1 MARLIII
8 SAPSGAGKSTL
19 VRYLL
24 AQGLNMRFS
33 ISATSRLPRGEEK
46 NGVEYYFL
54 SPEEFRERINND
66 EFLEYEEV
74 YPNRYYGTLK
84 SEVDRIL
91 KEGSNV
97 IFDVDCVGGL
107 NIKKIYGD
115 QALSIFIMPPSIEVL
130 RERLE
135 KRGTDSPKVIE
146 GRLAKAEYE
155 ISFSPQFDKIVE
167 NDDFEKARQEAY
179 DIICN
184 DDYERARAEILK
196 IVTDFIQQ

>member
-1 MARLIII
+1 YKYIMARLIII

-24 AQGLNMRFS
+24 TQELNIRFS

-115 QALSIFIMPPSIEVL
+115 QALSIFIMPTFREGL
-130 RERLE
+130 RGRLE

-155 ISFSPQFDKIVE
+155 ISFSPLFDVT
-167 NDDFEKARQEAY
+167 
-179 DIICN
+179 ICN

>member
-1 MARLIII
+1 MAKLIII

-24 AQGLNMRFS
+24 SQNLDIRFS
-33 ISATSRLPRGEEK
+33 ISATSRKPRGEEK

-54 SPEEFRERINND
+54 TPDQFRSQIENN

-74 YPNRYYGTLK
+74 YPDRYYGTLK
-84 SEVDRIL
+84 SEVDRIIA
-91 KEGSNV
+91 EGSNV
-97 IFDVDCVGGL
+97 IFDVDCIGGL

-115 QALSIFIMPPSIEVL
+115 KALSIFIMPPSLEVL

-146 GRLAKAEYE
+146 CRLAKAEYE
-155 ISFSPQFDKIVE
+155 ISFAPQFDVT
-167 NDDFEKARQEAY
+167 
-179 DIICN
+179 ICN
-184 DDYERARAEILK
+184 DDYDRARAEILK
-196 IVTDFIQQ
+196 LVTDFI

>member
-107 NIKKIYGD
+107 NIDRKSTRLNSSHVRISYAVFCLKK
-115 QALSIFIMPPSIEVL
+115 
-130 RERLE
+130 
-135 KRGTDSPKVIE
+135 
-146 GRLAKAEYE
+146 
-155 ISFSPQFDKIVE
+155 
-167 NDDFEKARQEAY
+167 
-179 DIICN
+179 
-184 DDYERARAEILK
+184 
-196 IVTDFIQQ
+196 